1 VNRAIQ
7 PSGVT
12 SAQLQVLALVEE
24 QPDISSAELA
34 RRSEV
39 TPQTMKDIVRCLER
53 SGLVERRAHAAH
65 GRILTLRLTAS
76 GQAALDHCRTL
87 VDGVEEE
94 MLAAFSAAERAIFI
108 NLLIRAG
115 DALTP

>member
-1 VNRAIQ
+1 
-7 PSGVT
+7 
-12 SAQLQVLALVEE
+12 VEA
-24 QPDISSAELA
+24 QPDISSADLA

-65 GRILTLRLTAS
+65 GRILTLRLTAP
-76 GQAALDHCRTL
+76 GQAALQRCRAL
-87 VDGVEEE
+87 VDRVEER
-94 MLAAFSAAERAIFI
+94 MLARFSAAERIAFI
-108 NLLIRAG
+108 DLLVRAG